1 MPTEAPTSPGPARG
15 LSMTRWLPNVRWR
28 SSVTRK
34 TPPSTP
40 TSSPMIMMSGSRS
53 ISCIRAT
60 LRALT
65 MLSRAMVTRP
75 GRRSSAR
82 QPLAAHGCGG
92 LLAIGLGRGMLAGGH
107 LAALL
112 GGGSRR
118 FGVGVVEHRE
128 RVGRRRRLEAL
139 HGGRDL
145 GVDGLLQA
153 FLEEIPL
160 FQIGREAGERVLA
173 LPLLDLGLR
182 PVFGG
187 IVGGGVH
194 GQPVG
199 HALDERRP
207 VAGAGALHRRAAGL
221 VHGEHVVAIHLH
233 ARKSV
238 GQRLLGYG
246 ARMGL

>member
-1 MPTEAPTSPGPARG
+1 MPTEAPTMAASARG

-40 TSSPMIMMSGSRS
+40 TSSPMIMMSRSRS
-53 ISCIRAT
+53 ISCIRAR

-65 MLSRAMVTRP
+65 ILSRAMVTRP
-75 GRRSSAR
+75 GRESSAR
-82 QPLAAHGCGG
+82 QALPAHGCGG
-92 LLAIGLGRGMLAGGH
+92 LLPIGLRHGMLACGR

-112 GGGSRR
+112 GEGTRR

-128 RVGRRRRLEAL
+128 RVGWRHRLEAL
-139 HGGRDL
+139 HGGGDL
-145 GVDGLLQA
+145 GVDGLLQT
-153 FLEEIPL
+153 FLEEIAL

-173 LPLLDLGLR
+173 FPLLHLRVR
-182 PVFGG
+182 PVLGG

-199 HALDERRP
+199 HALDERWP
-207 VAGAGALHRRAAGL
+207 VAGAGALHRSAAGL
-221 VHGEHVVAIHLH
+221 VHGEHVVAVHLD
-233 ARKSV
+233 AR
-238 GQRLLGYG
+238 
-246 ARMGL
+246 